1 MTPPP
6 SPSPADATT
15 KPTAPST
22 SSNSTWTLRK
32 SLTVALG
39 ALVALVV
46 WSIGAEYSVLA
57 TARSSFLSVILS
69 ASDVDADDAAS
80 VEFYP
85 KEVFETDWAAKI
97 PDAEQLHLLALHS
110 ACVKHKDSVIP
121 WHFGL
126 SGNDENDDA
135 TRNPEQVLVNEDDP
149 DLLEKL
155 RQCPDVDVFLPAGI
169 RSFGYCEDAAAYT
182 KFLQSRMLP
191 AWVATVAFH
200 DAERN
205 HTFTYHDLCPNTPML
220 FFNHYWD
227 GVPTS
232 PSWPPTKPLYLMP
245 NIEMYELQAEHYWK
259 ADVVLCKTAICAR
272 YLNKWF
278 RQEGNP
284 KNTQVMYTRHTTS
297 NVALAVREQIGDDA
311 IAPKNFSNV
320 RFTHTAGTSIQKGT
334 SRILDCWLKRP
345 HFPPVDVYI
354 AEQLYKND
362 FKSRFDEAIQ
372 KAENV
377 NLHVGKLDT
386 IQFGKVIAEG
396 SFFLCP
402 SFQEG
407 YGHYINQARASGG
420 VIVTTDVAPMNELI
434 TRDSGVL
441 IHSEVYGFKEQFLGG
456 KSEHP
461 HALWGVQGF
470 VADLR
475 GENVCASIDAMLSE
489 NTPRDYEEMAQRAHQ
504 QFLFDTIFFAQKMQ
518 ELREFARAKSHHYL
532 RKEPASAIP

>member
-1 MTPPP
+1 MTSPPP
-6 SPSPADATT
+6 SPSSADAAA
-15 KPTAPST
+15 KP
-22 SSNSTWTLRK
+22 SSSSSSVWTLRK
-32 SLTVALG
+32 SLVVVLG

-57 TARSSFLSVILS
+57 TARSSFLSLIRT
-69 ASDVDADDAAS
+69 AADVDDDAAS

-85 KEVFETDWAAKI
+85 KEVFEIDWAAKI

-126 SGNDENDDA
+126 SVNDENDETA
-135 TRNPEQVLVNEDDP
+135 TQNPEKVLINENDP
-149 DLLEKL
+149 GLLEKL

-191 AWVATVAFH
+191 AWVTTVAFH
-200 DAERN
+200 DVDRN
-205 HTFTYHDLCPNTPML
+205 RTFTYHDLCPNTPMI

-227 GVPTS
+227 DVPMS
-232 PSWPPTKPLYLMP
+232 PTWPPTKPLYLMP

-284 KNTQVMYTRHTTS
+284 KNTQIMYTRHTTS

-311 IAPKNFSNV
+311 IAPKNFSSV

-334 SRILDCWLKRP
+334 SRILDCWLTRP
-345 HFPPVDVYI
+345 HFPPVDIYI

-362 FKSRFDEAIQ
+362 FESRFDEAIQ
-372 KAENV
+372 KADNV
-377 NLHVGKLDT
+377 NLHVGKLDAV
-386 IQFGKVIAEG
+386 QFGKVIAEG

-434 TRDSGVL
+434 TRNSGVL
-441 IHSEVYGFKEQFLGG
+441 VHSEVYGFKDQFLGG

-461 HALWGVQGF
+461 HALRGVQGF

-475 GENVCASIDAMLSE
+475 GKDVCASIDAMLSE
-489 NTPRDYEEMAQRAHQ
+489 NTPKDYENMAQRAHQ

-532 RKEPASAIP
+532 RKEPASVVP